1 MIIDVSDGKGETL
14 VKVTFSTILNELNEI
29 SVFIAMLTD
38 VTEQERID
46 QERREFVSN
55 VSHQLRTPLT
65 TMRSY
70 LEALT
75 DGAWKEEEIAPRFLN
90 VTQDETERMIR

>member
-1 MIIDVSDGKGETL
+1 MIIDVSYGKGETL
-14 VKVTFSTILNELNEI
+14 VKVTFSTILNERNEI
-29 SVFIAMLTD
+29 SGFIAVLTD

-55 VSHQLRTPLT
+55 VSHELRTPLT

-75 DGAWKEEEIAPRFLN
+75 DGAWKEEEIAPRFLRS
-90 VTQDETERMIR
+90 EERRVGKEDI